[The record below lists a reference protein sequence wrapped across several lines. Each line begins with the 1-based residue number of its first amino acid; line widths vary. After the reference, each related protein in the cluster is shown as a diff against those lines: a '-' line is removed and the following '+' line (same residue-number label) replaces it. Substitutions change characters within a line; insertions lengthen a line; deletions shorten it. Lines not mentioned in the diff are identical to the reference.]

1 MYIYHTPIYIYIYIS
16 IYIRIATHCKCV
28 AMVSVTKA
36 KHLWTKFAKC
46 RHAEKL
52 LKQNGAKAKHQENQA
67 NLVQVFQVQTHREAA
82 QAKWC
87 QSKTPGKPS
96 KFRPNLPSAD
106 APRSCSSK
114 IVPTKQTTRR
124 SRQVWTK
131 FDKCKDTEHSL
142 KQKGTSKTKHNP
154 NQLCLSHAD
163 SCTKRSCKQEITA
176 KPQKIESQAHAA
188 ECI

>member
-1 MYIYHTPIYIYIYIS
+1 MCSYGQRHQSQTPLDQI
-16 IYIRIATHCKCV
+16 C
-28 AMVSVTKA
+28 
-36 KHLWTKFAKC
+36 
-46 RHAEKL
+46 
-52 LKQNGAKAKHQENQA
+52 
-67 NLVQVFQVQTHREAA
+67 QVQTRREVA

-96 KFRPNLPSAD
+96 KFGPSFSSANP
-106 APRSCSSK
+106 PRSCSSK
-114 IVPTKQTTRR
+114 MVPKQNTRK